1 MGELKAIVGKN
12 KVREEQL
19 RRERAMEAKRRKELM
34 EKRKKMKKI
43 RFVAAWSTVVMVT
56 LMVGILLVS
65 AITKLG
71 DNNKEPNESQEV
83 TTEAIEEAFDPSAY
97 VFTADMY
104 KYEHTEEI
112 LERFSNAMNSNGGI
126 SDKLNFIYEH
136 KEAYPG
142 NLLKLVAKCPEAV
155 DFAVEYPFKKGDD
168 TLVVDLS
175 NEYVEGELPYLMQW
189 DSRWG
194 YVEYGVETI
203 ALDGC
208 GPTCLSMVAIGLTG
222 NIRWTPIRISN
233 MAMENDYYVEG
244 AGTAWKL
251 MYEGCEVMGLTA
263 KVVGLAEAEMAGE
276 VNAGRPI
283 IASMA
288 PGDFT
293 DAGHFIV
300 IVRYED
306 GLFYVHDPNSKKNT
320 EVGWSYETLK
330 SQIKNMWSYR
340 VME

>member
-19 RRERAMEAKRRKELM
+19 RRERAMEAKRKRELM

-43 RFVAAWSTVVMVT
+43 RFVAAWSTVGMVT
-56 LMVGILLVS
+56 LMVFVLLVS
-65 AITKLG
+65 GIMGLAKKDKKPAETV
-71 DNNKEPNESQEV
+71 PQ
-83 TTEAIEEAFDPSAY
+83 TTEVKEVVFDPSIY
-97 VFTADMY
+97 TFTEDMY
-104 KYEHTEEI
+104 KYEHTDEI
-112 LERFSNAMNSNGGI
+112 LERFENAMDTNQRI
-126 SDKLNFIYEH
+126 FDKLNFIYTN
-136 KEAYPG
+136 KEAYPS
-142 NLLKLVAKCPEAV
+142 NLLKLVSKCPEAV
-155 DFAVEYPFKKGDD
+155 DFALVYPFKKGDD
-168 TLVVDLS
+168 ILVVDLS
-175 NEYVEGELPYLMQW
+175 SEYVEGEIPYLMQW

-222 NIRWTPIRISN
+222 NVRWTPIRISN

-244 AGTAWKL
+244 AGTAWTL
-251 MYEGCEVMGLTA
+251 MYEGCEAMGIKA
-263 KVVGLAEAEMAGE
+263 KVIGLSEAEMAVE
-276 VNAGRPI
+276 VKAGRPI

-300 IVRYED
+300 IVGYKD

-320 EVGWSYETLK
+320 EKGWSYEKLK
-330 SQIKNMWSYR
+330 TQIKNMWSYT
-340 VME
+340 VK

>member
-1 MGELKAIVGKN
+1 MGELNAIVGKN

-19 RRERAMEAKRRKELM
+19 RRERAAEAKRKKALI

-43 RFVAAWSTVVMVT
+43 RFIAVWTSLILSVILVA
-56 LMVGILLVS
+56 ILLISV
-65 AITKLG
+65 LFG
-71 DNNKEPNESQEV
+71 NVGNKSKEKEEI
-83 TTEAIEEAFDPSAY
+83 TTEVVDSPVDTGVY
-97 VFTADMY
+97 VFSSDMY
-104 KYEHTEEI
+104 KYEHSPEI
-112 LERFSNAMNSNGGI
+112 LQKFEGV
-126 SDKLNFIYEH
+126 KLSHADLAEKIDFMLEH
-136 KEAYPG
+136 KEAYPE
-142 NLLKLVAKCPEAV
+142 NLLKLVYKSPEAI
-155 DFAVEYPFKKGDD
+155 DFALEYPFKKGDD

-175 NEYVEGELPYLMQW
+175 AEYVEGEIPYLMQW

-208 GPTCLSMVAIGLTG
+208 GPTCLSMVTIGLTG

-233 MAMENDYYVEG
+233 MAMENGHYAEG
-244 AGTAWKL
+244 AGTAWTL
-251 MYEGCEVMGLTA
+251 MYEGCEAMGIVGKEVPLSEEVMSA
-263 KVVGLAEAEMAGE
+263 E

-300 IVRYED
+300 IVSYKD
-306 GLFYVHDPNSKKNT
+306 GLFYVNDPNNKKNS
-320 EVGWSYETLK
+320 EVGWPYEKLK
-330 SQIKNMWSYR
+330 TQIKNMWSYR
-340 VME
+340 VKE

>member
-1 MGELKAIVGKN
+1 MGEIKAIVGKN

-19 RRERAMEAKRRKELM
+19 RRERAAEARRKKELM

-43 RFVAAWSTVVMVT
+43 RFVAVWSSLILGGILVVT
-56 LMVGILLVS
+56 LIIGGVFGLL
-65 AITKLG
+65 G
-71 DNNKEPNESQEV
+71 NNSKEEEEI
-83 TTEAIEEAFDPSAY
+83 TTEIVNSPVDTGVY
-97 VFTADMY
+97 VFSSDMY
-104 KYEHTEEI
+104 KYEHSVEVLNRFTKVKASNVDLTEKI
-112 LERFSNAMNSNGGI
+112 DFML
-126 SDKLNFIYEH
+126 EH
-136 KEAYPG
+136 KEAYPE
-142 NLLKLVAKCPEAV
+142 NLFKLVAKSPEAIE
-155 DFAVEYPFKKGDD
+155 FAFEYPFKKGDD

-175 NEYVEGELPYLMQW
+175 EDYVEGEIPYLMQW

-208 GPTCLSMVAIGLTG
+208 GPTCLSMVTIGLTG

-233 MAMENDYYVEG
+233 MAMENGHYAKG
-244 AGTAWKL
+244 AGTAWTL
-251 MYEGCEVMGLTA
+251 MYEGCEAMGISGKEIPLSEEVMR
-263 KVVGLAEAEMAGE
+263 GE
-276 VNAGRPI
+276 LKAGRPI

-300 IVRYED
+300 IVDYKD

-330 SQIKNMWSYR
+330 TQIKNLWSYR
-340 VME
+340 VKE

>member
-19 RRERAMEAKRRKELM
+19 RRERAAEAKRKKELM
-34 EKRKKMKKI
+34 EKRKRMKRI
-43 RFVAAWSTVVMVT
+43 RFAAVWTALIFGVLT
-56 LMVGILLVS
+56 GGILLINGLLSV
-65 AITKLG
+65 L
-71 DNNKEPNESQEV
+71 DNDSKVKEEI
-83 TTEAIEEAFDPSAY
+83 TTEVVDNPVDTGVY
-97 VFTADMY
+97 VFDSSMY
-104 KYEHTEEI
+104 KYKHSQEI
-112 LERFSNAMNSNGGI
+112 LNRFSNVKVTNEDLAP
-126 SDKLNFIYEH
+126 KVNFIMEH
-136 KEAYPG
+136 KEAYPE
-142 NLLKLVAKCPEAV
+142 NLLKLVAKCPEAIG
-155 DFAVEYPFKKGDD
+155 FALEYPFKKGDD
-168 TLVVDLS
+168 TLVVDFS
-175 NEYVEGELPYLMQW
+175 AEYVEGEIPYLMQW

-233 MAMENDYYVEG
+233 MAMENEYYVEG

-251 MYEGCEVMGLTA
+251 MYEGCEAMGISGKEIPLSEEVMSA
-263 KVVGLAEAEMAGE
+263 E

-300 IVRYED
+300 IVSYKD
-306 GLFYVHDPNSKKNT
+306 GLFYVNDPNSKKNS
-320 EVGWSYETLK
+320 EVGWSYDTLK
-330 SQIKNMWSYR
+330 TQIKNMWSYK
-340 VME
+340 VAE

>member
-1 MGELKAIVGKN
+1 MGELNAIVGKN

-19 RRERAMEAKRRKELM
+19 RRERAMAAKRKKKLM
-34 EKRKKMKKI
+34 EKRRKMKKI
-43 RFVAAWSTVVMVT
+43 RFVAVWSTVIIITIT
-56 LMVGILLVS
+56 LATLLISGLLDVIGGDDKAKES
-65 AITKLG
+65 EPITK
-71 DNNKEPNESQEV
+71 EAEV
-83 TTEAIEEAFDPSAY
+83 NTVDTSKY
-97 VFTADMY
+97 VFDNSMY
-104 KYEHTEEI
+104 KYEHSEEI
-112 LERFSNAMNSNGGI
+112 LNRFAALKNSNKDI
-126 SDKLNFIYEH
+126 KVKVEFMMEH
-136 KEAYPG
+136 KEAYPE
-142 NLLKLVAKCPEAV
+142 NLLKLVAKSPEAI
-155 DFAVEYPFKKGDD
+155 DFAMEYPFKKGDD

-175 NEYVEGELPYLMQW
+175 EDYVEGKIPYLMQW

-222 NIRWTPIRISN
+222 NVRWTPIRIAN
-233 MAMENDYYVEG
+233 MAMENEHYVDG
-244 AGTAWKL
+244 VGTAWTL
-251 MYEGCEVMGLTA
+251 MYEGCEAMGITA
-263 KVVGLAEAEMAGE
+263 KVVGLSEEEMKRE

-300 IVRYED
+300 IVSYED
-306 GLFYVHDPNSKKNT
+306 GLFYVNDPNNKKNSQ
-320 EVGWSYETLK
+320 VGWSFNTLK
-330 SQIKNMWSYR
+330 TQIKNMWSYS

>member
-1 MGELKAIVGKN
+1 MGELNAIVGKN

-19 RRERAMEAKRRKELM
+19 RRERAMEAKRKRELM

-43 RFVAAWSTVVMVT
+43 RFVAAWSAVVMLT
-56 LMVGILLVS
+56 LMVGILLIS
-65 AITKLG
+65 AIMGLG
-71 DNNKEPNESQEV
+71 DKDKEPTESSEV
-83 TTEAIEEAFDPSAY
+83 TTEAVKEAFEPGSYA
-97 VFTADMY
+97 FTEDMY
-104 KYEHTEEI
+104 KYKHSEEVI
-112 LERFSNAMNSNGGI
+112 EKFENTIDTNMGI
-126 SDKLNFIYEH
+126 ADKLNFIYDH
-136 KEAYPG
+136 KEAYPE
-142 NLLKLVAKCPEAV
+142 NLLKLLTKCPDAI
-155 DFAVEYPFKKGDD
+155 DFALEYPFKKGDD

-175 NEYVEGELPYLMQW
+175 NDYVEGELPYLMQW

-194 YVEYGVETI
+194 YVNYGVETI

-244 AGTAWKL
+244 AGTAWTL
-251 MYEGCEVMGLTA
+251 MYEGCEVMGLKA
-263 KVVGLAEAEMAGE
+263 KVIGLAEAEMAVE

-320 EVGWSYETLK
+320 EVGWSYEKLK
-330 SQIKNMWSYR
+330 TQIKNMWSYTAK
-340 VME
+340 

>member
-19 RRERAMEAKRRKELM
+19 RRERAAEAKRKKELM

-43 RFVAAWSTVVMVT
+43 RFVAVWTALIFGVLTG
-56 LMVGILLVS
+56 GILLINGLMGVLDKGP
-65 AITKLG
+65 T
-71 DNNKEPNESQEV
+71 DKEEI
-83 TTEAIEEAFDPSAY
+83 TTEVVNRPVDTSVY
-97 VFTADMY
+97 VFTSKMY
-104 KYEHTEEI
+104 KYEHSDEI
-112 LERFSNAMNSNGGI
+112 LNRFTNVKVSNEALTEKI
-126 SDKLNFIYEH
+126 DFILEH
-136 KEAYPG
+136 KEAYPE
-142 NLLKLVAKCPEAV
+142 NLLKLVAKCPDAI
-155 DFAVEYPFKKGDD
+155 DFALEYPFKKGDD

-175 NEYVEGELPYLMQW
+175 AEYAEGEIPYLMQW

-222 NIRWTPIRISN
+222 NTRWTPIRIAN
-233 MAMENDYYVEG
+233 MAMENEYYVEG
-244 AGTAWKL
+244 KGTAWKL
-251 MYEGCEVMGLTA
+251 MHEGCEAMGLTA
-263 KVVGLAEAEMAGE
+263 KEVPLAEEVMSAE

-300 IVRYED
+300 IVGYKD
-306 GLFYVHDPNSKKNT
+306 GLFYVNDPNSKENT
-320 EVGWSYETLK
+320 QIGWPYERIKT
-330 SQIKNMWSYR
+330 QIKNMWSYK
-340 VME
+340 VAE